1 VSMFGGGVFGGGGG
15 VFGSFGAQDA
25 EAGDASA
32 SRPHVTT
39 ASIMAGSSHSQ
50 AGTSFTRQ
58 KPQAA
63 EIPDVYAIVSTS
75 TPAARSAVRQGAV
88 TPPPRPPAPPVVV
101 RPIPPTPRATSPRL
115 LVAPAKP
122 APAPVRPVVPAAPAY
137 TGWKPPAQLPA
148 PPVAPAPVHGF
159 GDDASVSTGA
169 KVVLVFA
176 AIGVLAVTARLLDI

>member
-1 VSMFGGGVFGGGGG
+1 MSMFGGGVFGGGGG

-39 ASIMAGSSHSQ
+39 ASIMASSSHSQ

-63 EIPDVYAIVSTS
+63 PLPDPYAIVSA
-75 TPAARSAVRQGAV
+75 PRPPPRAMVRQGAV
-88 TPPPRPPAPPVVV
+88 VPFRPPVAPVVL

-115 LVAPAKP
+115 AVAPA
-122 APAPVRPVVPAAPAY
+122 R
-137 TGWKPPAQLPA
+137 KPPAPLPA
-148 PPVAPAPVHGF
+148 KPVHGF
-159 GDDASVSTGA
+159 GDDAAAGVSTGA

>member
-1 VSMFGGGVFGGGGG
+1 MFGGGVFGDGGG
-15 VFGSFGAQDA
+15 VFGQFGAQDA

-39 ASIMAGSSHSQ
+39 ASIMASSSHSQ

-58 KPQAA
+58 KPQPAPL
-63 EIPDVYAIVSTS
+63 PDPYAIVSA
-75 TPAARSAVRQGAV
+75 PKPPPRAMVRQGAV
-88 TPPPRPPAPPVVV
+88 VPPVRRNAPPVVL

-115 LVAPAKP
+115 LVDPAK
-122 APAPVRPVVPAAPAY
+122 
-137 TGWKPPAQLPA
+137 KPPAPLPA
-148 PPVAPAPVHGF
+148 KPVHGF
-159 GDDASVSTGA
+159 GDDSATAGVSTGA